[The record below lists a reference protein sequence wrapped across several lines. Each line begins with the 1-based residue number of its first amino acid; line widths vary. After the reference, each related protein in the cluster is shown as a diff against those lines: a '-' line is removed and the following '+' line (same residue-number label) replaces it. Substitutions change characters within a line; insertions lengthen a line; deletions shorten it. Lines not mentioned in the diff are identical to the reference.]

1 MPVAG
6 QSNIVAGTYYLG
18 VASEGMNPHSPYLGT
33 NSSSF
38 TLTSYG
44 TLGVTNLG
52 AVDNTG
58 LTDILVTNSNE
69 GGQLSAFR
77 FTVPPAT
84 LALQVSLENRVGDP
98 VMILRQDN
106 QLTGGY
112 DSYGVNG
119 GQGYTWS
126 DPSLINI
133 ANPAITNY
141 TLMVQAVASYGNASY
156 RVRIHAIGPLPVT
169 FDGGSNN
176 IVNQAAGVW
185 QYFVINVPLNA
196 FGWDLRIN
204 GATNA
209 NPYLYV
215 CRDLAPGP
223 SNPNYYYW
231 YYQSTWPSGYQVQA
245 GYDWTGEYY
254 DNNGV
259 YRYGQVLEMGM
270 GNALQPGTYYVGV
283 MSSSGTTPF
292 SYTLVSRGIG
302 TNLSIPVINL
312 PFTNGVVAANLLAR
326 EAAYYSIVVP
336 TNLPSWRL
344 ELSNNVGESL
354 LMLQKDALPNVDAGG
369 NAPYTLYGGR
379 EMQKAGNEQY
389 LMMPVAGQSNIVA
402 GTYYLGVASEGM
414 NPHSPY
420 LGTNSSSFT
429 LTSYGTLGVTNLGTV
444 GAIDLLSTNSLR
456 GGQNA
461 LYQFRVPNGMP
472 AVEVRL
478 DNVTGSPYMTLS
490 TGTNSPT
497 PYNSYG
503 YNGGVSYS
511 WSSPTIITL
520 PNPTATNYSLT
531 VQASTLNS
539 VIVDAISTVHVRQ
552 MPTPALAF
560 DASLNTSS
568 ISNIATST
576 LLNGQSAY
584 YQVTVPALLNG
595 QPVIGS
601 KQGVKQTTGT
611 PSIRERQNFMPDDYN
626 YYDGTSHLNTSQA
639 IMASPYLTPGTWYVE
654 VKGAGI
660 TTYTLTSSNLR
671 LARPAWIM
679 PAVGASVTTTG
690 LPPAG
695 PLFADSGVDTNGL
708 PLQGLEADQGIDLA
722 QGAFDYYAII
732 VPTNN
737 TGILRTRMDAISG
750 NPNLYIRA
758 GAPSTLS
765 HNQYGNYGAT
775 LYDRNLNASGGS
787 EYGNWVPLN
796 GRFEKALTNGIWYL
810 AVQAGGNANVRY
822 RLRMD
827 TGIVTN
833 LVLNGGGAT
842 NQQMVAGDW
851 LYYAFKIP
859 TNSQVN
865 WNVTFSVQF
874 GSVVM
879 YVRDRVPP
887 GQATTVTDYRD
898 WSSSLDNKNHGPYLS
913 YSSPGTYTLPC
924 PPLRPGNTYY
934 LGFRAVNDSTFS
946 LSSSTNGGN
955 IDYTN
960 VIPFVNGYTSNNIP
974 AFGLMKYRVDVPA
987 NAMSWMHIST
997 NASSVWLFLDQGS
1010 APTLTTSD
1018 DWYSENAVNSSLNVS
1033 LQTPGYW
1040 PWQPG
1045 YSYFLAVTNTSASPQ
1060 PFVFHLNGQ
1069 LMLSGP
1075 FGFSNITRLGNGN
1088 LQLTMTLVPGL
1099 TYQLQSSTNLLN
1111 WSVINTIMPI
1121 TPTNIQ
1127 LINPVGYPVQ
1137 FFRLLEQ

>member
-1 MPVAG
+1 M
-6 QSNIVAGTYYLG
+6 
-18 VASEGMNPHSPYLGT
+18 M
-33 NSSSF
+33 
-38 TLTSYG
+38 
-44 TLGVTNLG
+44 
-52 AVDNTG
+52 
-58 LTDILVTNSNE
+58 
-69 GGQLSAFR
+69 
-77 FTVPPAT
+77 
-84 LALQVSLENRVGDP
+84 
-98 VMILRQDN
+98 LREDN
-106 QLTGGY
+106 QLTGGS
-112 DSYGVNG
+112 DGYGNNG
-119 GQGYTWS
+119 GQGYTWQS
-126 DPSLINI
+126 STLINI
-133 ANPAITNY
+133 ANPAVTNY
-141 TLMVQAVASYGNASY
+141 TLMVQSVASDGNASY
-156 RVRIHAIGPLPVT
+156 HVRIHAMGPLPVT
-169 FDGGSNN
+169 FDGGASN
-176 IVNQAAGVW
+176 IVNQVAGTW
-185 QYFVINVPLNA
+185 QYFKINVPPNA
-196 FGWDLRIN
+196 FGWDLRIV

-231 YYQSTWPSGYQVQA
+231 YYQSTWPSTYQVQA

-283 MSSSGTTPF
+283 MSSAGTTPF

-302 TNLSIPVINL
+302 TNFSIPVINL
-312 PFTNGVVAANLLAR
+312 PFTNGVAATNLVGR
-326 EAAYYSIVVP
+326 EVAYYSIVVP

-354 LMLQKDALPNVDAGG
+354 LMLQKDALPNVAAGG
-369 NAPYTLYGGR
+369 QAPYTLYGGR
-379 EMQKAGNEQY
+379 AMQKAGNEQY
-389 LMMPVAGQSNIVA
+389 LMMPVSGQSNIVA
-402 GTYYLGVASEGM
+402 GTYYIGVASEGM

-429 LTSYGTLGVTNLGTV
+429 LTSYGVEPVTNLGPV
-444 GAIDLLSTNSLR
+444 GVTDLLSTNSLR

-478 DNVTGSPYMTLS
+478 DNVTGGPYMTLI
-490 TGTNSPT
+490 TGTNSPI

-531 VQASTLNS
+531 VQASTLNG

-552 MPTPALAF
+552 MPTPVLAF
-560 DASLNTSS
+560 DASLNSGS
-568 ISNIATST
+568 ISNTASGV

-584 YQVTVPALLNG
+584 YQVTVPAMLNG
-595 QPVIGS
+595 QPVIGW
-601 KQGVKQTTGT
+601 KLGVTQSTGT
-611 PSIRERQNFMPDDYN
+611 PSIRVRQNLLPDDYN
-626 YYDGTSHLNTSQA
+626 YYDGTSPFNTSQA
-639 IMASPYLTPGTWYVE
+639 IMVSPYLTPGTWYVE

-660 TTYTLTSSNLR
+660 TTYTLTSSSLQ

-737 TGILRTRMDAISG
+737 TGVLRTRLDAISG

-775 LYDRNLNASGGS
+775 LYDRSLGASGGS

-796 GRFEKALTNGIWYL
+796 GRFETALTNGIWYL
-810 AVQAGGNANVRY
+810 AVQAGGNSNVRY

-827 TGIVTN
+827 TGIITN
-833 LVLNGGGAT
+833 LVLNGSSIT

-851 LYYAFKIP
+851 LYYAFQIP

-898 WSSSLDNKNHGPYLS
+898 WSSGLDNKNHGPYPS
-913 YSSPGTYTLPC
+913 YSSPGTYTLTC

-987 NAMSWMHIST
+987 NALSWMHTST

-1018 DWYSENAVNSSLNVS
+1018 DWYSKNVVNSAFNVS
-1033 LQTPGYW
+1033 LQTPNW

-1045 YSYFLAVTNTSASPQ
+1045 YSYFLAVTNTSATPQ

-1069 LMLSGP
+1069 ILLAGP
-1075 FGFSNITRLGNGN
+1075 FGFSGVNRLGNGTVQIN
-1088 LQLTMTLVPGL
+1088 MYLVAGL
-1099 TYQLQSSTNLLN
+1099 TYYVQSSSNLLT
-1111 WSVINTIMPI
+1111 WAPYSTLMPSVV
-1121 TPTNIQ
+1121 TNNFIV
-1127 LINPVGYPVQ
+1127 IPSYTNPVQ
-1137 FFRLLEQ
+1137 FFRILGP